1 MKPDE
6 EINTSDGTKVTCRFT
21 VSSTSTVT

>member
-6 EINTSDGTKVTCRFT
+6 EINTSDGTKVTRRST